1 MKRYRIIQ
9 KDAICD
15 DVVMTK
21 QVGAGFDEDGAK
33 EALMMFQAT
42 YPDSEFVLVDYDF
55 DPDGHHLDRDSDLH

>member
-21 QVGAGFDEDGAK
+21 QVGAGFDEVGAK
-33 EALMMFQAT
+33 EALMMFQST

-55 DPDGHHLDRDSDLH
+55 DPAGNRYGRDSDLH